1 MSLLFNNLYLSEPLQ
16 AETDLVETNFGFQ
29 MAAPSQQQ
37 ENLSDSDGLGK
48 VETLKESLLK
58 NKTRIFSLEEFDP
71 LVDDQFASFLSML
84 PMLLMQADVNGK
96 VILYD
101 MCTTLIRLSQPGI
114 SNFFNTCEELPQMI
128 VDDITQYRHQTIMLL
143 KLGKLL
149 VAAGQSSELS

>member
-1 MSLLFNNLYLSEPLQ
+1 
-16 AETDLVETNFGFQ
+16 

-114 SNFFNTCEELPQMI
+114 SNFFNTCEELPKMI
-128 VDDITQYRHQTIMLL
+128 VDDITQYRHQTIMI
-143 KLGKLL
+143 
-149 VAAGQSSELS
+149 